1 MYFFDCFIVIL
12 LILIFNSAVYII
24 FKKYM
29 YGKENSAMKFL
40 VLNIGKDVV
49 WLAISLVLMEK
60 SKGNFLFLV
69 VCFIISS
76 FLIYLSVI
84 KLINKS

>member
-1 MYFFDCFIVIL
+1 MYFFDCFVVIL
-12 LILIFNSAVYII
+12 LMLIFNLAVYFI
-24 FKKYM
+24 FRKYM

-40 VLNIGKDVV
+40 ALNMGKDVV
-49 WLAISLVLMEK
+49 WLVISLVMIEK
-60 SKGNFLFLV
+60 TRENFLFLV